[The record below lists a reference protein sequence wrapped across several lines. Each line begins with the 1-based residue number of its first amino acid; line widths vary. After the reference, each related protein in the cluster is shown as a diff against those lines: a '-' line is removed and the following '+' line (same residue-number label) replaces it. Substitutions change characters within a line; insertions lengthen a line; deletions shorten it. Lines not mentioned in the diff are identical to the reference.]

1 VVPEKQE
8 KVMSRE
14 KILAAVSANQP
25 EPTALPRE
33 LSFDRDVDNPAEQ
46 FKAVATAIGTK
57 IVTVASPASVAEHI
71 PQLFPHAKRIVSMV
85 GEEIPGAEA
94 GVNAATEPHS
104 LEDVDVAILS
114 PVFAVAENSAS
125 WLTEQEMGNRILPFI
140 CQHLVFILPAQNIL
154 SDMHQ
159 AYRLIADKEYGFA
172 AFIAGPSKTADIEQS
187 LVLGAHG
194 PRSLTIFLAG

>member
-1 VVPEKQE
+1 MVPEKQE
-8 KVMSRE
+8 KIMSRE

-25 EPTALPRE
+25 EATALPGE
-33 LSFDRDVDNPAEQ
+33 LSFNREADNPVEQ

-57 IVTVASPASVAEHI
+57 IVSVASAAAVSEHI
-71 PQLFPHAKRIVSMV
+71 PQLFPHAKRIVSLT
-85 GEEIPGAEA
+85 GAAIAGAET
-94 GVNAATEPHS
+94 GITGSNEPHG

-125 WLTEQEMGNRILPFI
+125 WLTEEEMGNRVLPFI
-140 CQHLVFILPAQNIL
+140 CQHLVFILEAKTIL

-159 AYRLIADKEYGFA
+159 AYRFIADKEYGFA

-194 PRSLTIFLAG
+194 PRSLTVFLVE